1 MFTTPIQSF
10 IERKRI
16 KFYIQNTRQSNDESL
31 RKYEQCT
38 GLTLP
43 EQRRTLIPKE
53 GEIVLG
59 VTVRGRERQ
68 ISIHPRFLIPWE
80 PVVGDDVVVI
90 RGDWTG
96 TSGVAKEQ
104 RDGSRWIVTFSLE
117 ETGELRDYEFIE
129 KDLAAIEPL
138 GA

>member
-10 IERKRI
+10 IEQKRI

-31 RKYEQCT
+31 RKYEQST

-80 PVVGDDVVVI
+80 PVVSDGVVVI

-138 GA
+138 RA